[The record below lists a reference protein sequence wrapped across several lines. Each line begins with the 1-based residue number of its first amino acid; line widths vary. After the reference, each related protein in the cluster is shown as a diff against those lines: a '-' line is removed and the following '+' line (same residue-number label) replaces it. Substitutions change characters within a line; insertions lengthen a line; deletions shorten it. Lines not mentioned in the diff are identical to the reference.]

1 VTGVTNRSPD
11 MLAGGEMTLVLLAT
25 ISMLWFT
32 IGLFY
37 LGQGEAKTCGFIAG
51 VVGVTTVIGGLM
63 QATPAFGNDA
73 FTATLLIPFGIVYLT
88 IAYVMLT
95 GVTDLRSLGNL
106 CIMMLIIL
114 AIGGYFFLTGGGLK
128 PDHTPMIGKSLY
140 LVFMM
145 GTFVLLTAV
154 VWGVTYGKL
163 SPKVLGVLLL
173 ILTFTGLIIPTYSLL
188 GYGKLPF

>member
-1 VTGVTNRSPD
+1 
-11 MLAGGEMTLVLLAT
+11 MTLVLLAT

-37 LGQGEAKTCGFIAG
+37 LGQGEPKTCGFIAG
-51 VVGVTTVIGGLM
+51 VVGVTVIIGGLM
-63 QATPAFGNDA
+63 HASPMFGSDS
-73 FTATLLIPFGIVYLT
+73 FTATLLIPFGVVYCT
-88 IAYVMLT
+88 ISYCMLA

-106 CIMMLIIL
+106 AIMMLIIL
-114 AIGGYFFLTGGGLK
+114 AIAGYFFLTGGGVK
-128 PDHTPMIGKSLY
+128 ADNSPMIGKSLY
-140 LVFMM
+140 LAFMM
-145 GTFVLLTAV
+145 GTFVVLTAV

-163 SPKVLGVLLL
+163 SAKLLGIVLL